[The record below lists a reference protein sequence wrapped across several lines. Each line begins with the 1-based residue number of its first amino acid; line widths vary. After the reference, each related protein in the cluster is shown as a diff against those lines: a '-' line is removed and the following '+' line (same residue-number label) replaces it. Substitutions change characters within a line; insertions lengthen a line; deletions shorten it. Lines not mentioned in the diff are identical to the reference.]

1 MIYIQYN
8 YKPGEIV
15 TEEEI
20 KNFKYTI
27 ERNGII
33 KLNNRIDGDK
43 IINLFKNFMIKNGY
57 YYSKGGLDVKLT
69 IINIYKN
76 KKEEKK

>member
-57 YYSKGGLDVKLT
+57 HYSKGGLDVKLT